1 MSFIKCTELKM
12 FIWFIFLMMLRYPFK
27 RHTSFY
33 PVHTFFLSLF
43 FCVFWGSAIS
53 LWDSLSLHTL
63 LSLTHTYSY
72 SISKFSL
79 CIFVICHSSATF
91 VSSFLPHGINS
102 KGKGETEPCRAI
114 TEALKNSKSGTVSN
128 QLPCDTYCLWLSHL

>member
-1 MSFIKCTELKM
+1 M

-63 LSLTHTYSY
+63 LSLTHTYS
-72 SISKFSL
+72 ISKFSL
-79 CIFVICHSSATF
+79 FIFVICHSSAAF
-91 VSSFLPHGINS
+91 VRSSFFPHGINS
-102 KGKGETEPCRAI
+102 KGKGEKEPCRAI
-114 TEALKNSKSGTVSN
+114 TEALKKSKSGTASN
-128 QLPCDTYCLWLSHL
+128 QLPCDTVFGFPICKTGG